1 MKRKT
6 LSLICT
12 VVAAWSVFIT
22 GGVRVSAEEKL
33 KVDCKAACLIDYYS
47 GTQVFEKNS
56 SERFPIAS
64 MCKIMTLILCFDE
77 IETGN
82 LSLEDDIPV
91 SERAAS
97 MGGSQVFLES
107 GNTYK
112 AEELIKSI
120 VVCSAN
126 DSCVAMAEHI
136 SGSDGIFVDKMNER
150 AKSLGACD
158 TLFANCTGLPKEP
171 QYSTAHDVA
180 LMLRELLKNEKY
192 YDFSRIWTEKFVH
205 SDSRF
210 TEMTNTNKLIRTYN
224 GCDGGKTGFTN
235 QAGFCLAATAKR
247 GEMRMISVVIGASD
261 SKSRFDY
268 SKEMLDY
275 AFANYTQKIVVDD
288 AVPLGDKLSVRGGKK
303 NEISVAAQRKGLV
316 FSLKSGG
323 ADIDIEFLP
332 DETIAPVNKGD
343 VVGEIIIFKDNVE
356 YDRVKVVALE
366 DDPRAGIADYYKQIS
381 EGWKL

>member
-6 LSLICT
+6 LSLICAA
-12 VVAAWSVFIT
+12 VAACSLFIR
-22 GGVRVSAEEKL
+22 GGVCVKAEENL
-33 KVDCKAACLIDYYS
+33 KVDCKAACLMDYYS
-47 GTQVFEKNS
+47 GTQVFEKNPD
-56 SERFPIAS
+56 ERLPIAS

-77 IETGN
+77 IGTGN
-82 LSLEDDIPV
+82 LTLEDDIAV

-107 GNTYK
+107 GSTYK
-112 AEELIKSI
+112 AGELIKSI

-136 SGSDGIFVDKMNER
+136 AGSDSIFVDRMNER
-150 AKSLGACD
+150 AKSLGADD

-180 LMLRELLKNEKY
+180 LMLRELLKNDKY
-192 YDFSRIWTEKFVH
+192 YDFSKIWTEKFVH
-205 SDSRF
+205 PDSRF
-210 TEMTNTNKLIRTYN
+210 TEITNTNKLIRTYN

-247 GEMRMISVVIGASD
+247 GEMRMISVVIGAGD
-261 SKSRFDY
+261 SKSRFED

-288 AVPLGDKLSVRGGKK
+288 AVPLNDKVKVRGGKRG
-303 NEISVAAQRKGLV
+303 EISVAAGRKGLV

-323 ADIDIEFLP
+323 CSIETEFVQN
-332 DETIAPVNKGD
+332 DVKAPVDKGE

-356 YDRVKVVALE
+356 YDRVNVVALE

-381 EGWKL
+381 GGWKL